1 VRPPEEEAGA
11 PAGVRTAHRVSEH
24 AREVITTFGPG
35 GALVGV
41 LTEPVRPRG
50 DRLTALM
57 WNVGL
62 NHRVGPSRAWVELS
76 RRLAAEGVHALRF
89 DVGGLGDSAP
99 RPGPAG
105 ELERAVLDLEDA
117 IAWVEANVGGT
128 CVLVSNCSGTDNAH
142 AVAARDPRVR
152 AAVFLDG
159 YTYPTAR
166 YHLHGRVLRFVTPR
180 RWGRFLRRHVPGA
193 FGLRPDRAGEA
204 GDEIYVREYP
214 PRDRFAADV
223 AAMVGRG
230 ARLLYVFSGETSY
243 AYAGQFDDWMGRR
256 DWRGAVEVAYDPE
269 ANHTYSYRPARERML
284 ARVTRWVAALPPTAG

>member
-1 VRPPEEEAGA
+1 VRPHEEEAGA

-193 FGLRPDRAGEA
+193 FGLRPDRAA
-204 GDEIYVREYP
+204 AAAADEIYVREYP
-214 PRDRFAADV
+214 PRPVRGRRGGDGRARHPAAV
-223 AAMVGRG
+223 RVLGRDLVHV
-230 ARLLYVFSGETSY
+230 R
-243 AYAGQFDDWMGRR
+243 GQFRAWMRRR
-256 DWRGAVEVAYDPE
+256 DWGGAVEVAYDPE
-269 ANHTYSYRPARERML
+269 ANHTYSYSPARERML
-284 ARVTRWVAALPPTAG
+284 AR